1 MFCVLCFVFCVYA
14 YFTYRN
20 EFLSLCDVYLNHHF
34 TYTLLLRSHTY
45 MTIVGLDFRPPL
57 DAAERV
63 PLYHWVSPLNHQLSH
78 TRTDTAFPPGKYPR
92 HGCSLWIYPP
102 THWVYTRITP
112 FALFIYEDSSHINPG
127 MGHGINTGT
136 HMCIFV
142 RIPVCALPPWLS

>member
-1 MFCVLCFVFCVYA
+1 MFLDDSVFFVFALISPVVM
-14 YFTYRN
+14 YFYCHVM
-20 EFLSLCDVYLNHHF
+20 FSLPSF
-34 TYTLLLRSHTY
+34 SYTLLFRSHTY
-45 MTIVGLDFRPPL
+45 MTIVGLDFRPQL
-57 DAAERV
+57 DTAERV
-63 PLYHWVSPLNHQLSH
+63 PLYYWVSPLNHQLSH
-78 TRTDTAFPPGKYPR
+78 TRIDTAFSPGIYPR

-142 RIPVCALPPWLS
+142 RIEV